1 MFVNMCHFKPLKHL
15 KLIEQILATNILI
28 VPFFLRIY
36 FDFKMLCALASIF
49 ICMYEVHMPYIE
61 IFSIL
66 SCTRYPPI
74 DPSLRQWEIYN

>member
-1 MFVNMCHFKPLKHL
+1 MCHSKPLKHL
-15 KLIEQILATNILI
+15 KLIGQILATNILI
-28 VPFFLRIY
+28 VPFILKIY

-49 ICMYEVHMPYIE
+49 LYMYEVHMPHIE

-74 DPSLRQWEIYN
+74 NPSLRQWEICN